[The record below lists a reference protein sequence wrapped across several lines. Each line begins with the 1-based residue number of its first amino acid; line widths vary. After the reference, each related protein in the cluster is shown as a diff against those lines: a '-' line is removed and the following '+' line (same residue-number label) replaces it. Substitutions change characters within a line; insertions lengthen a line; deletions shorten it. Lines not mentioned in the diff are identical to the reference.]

1 MLRSTT
7 RETLTKAPRRRGFTL
22 LEVLVALAIV
32 GLSLTSIAVTMG
44 GMLDGAVAL
53 RERTYAS
60 WIAQNRIVEI
70 RAAGSVPEIGV
81 TSGEVEFAN
90 SDWAWRAVIA
100 ETGVED
106 LYRIDVEVSRPGADG
121 TVRSVTGFVGE
132 PVIPGQANCVWSGGF
147 AVRDG
152 EPGGADDGEPEATR

>member
-1 MLRSTT
+1 MTRSSS
-7 RETLTKAPRRRGFTL
+7 EVPRQRGFTL

-44 GMLDGAVAL
+44 GMLNSAVVL

-60 WIAQNRIVEI
+60 WIAQNRIVEV
-70 RAAGSVPEIGV
+70 RAAGTTPEVGV
-81 TSGEVEFAN
+81 SSGEVEFAN
-90 SDWAWRAVIA
+90 IDWAWRAVIS

-121 TVRSVTGFVGE
+121 FIRSVTGFAGE
-132 PVIPGQANCVWSGGF
+132 PVIPGQANSVWSGGF
-147 AVRDG
+147 AVRG
-152 EPGGADDGEPEATR
+152 RGPGDPGDADEEATR